1 VAKLTFI
8 TRNIY
13 LVKTI
18 IKVRIGFSKSS
29 IYLHGESLSSHNHE
43 KRRVDNLCSI
53 LKGCLGAPARDETSG
68 RILYFDVYFE
78 WSLEEYPSSASL
90 SALFF
95 YHHEQS
101 CSGFAKSSGT
111 TTTTT
116 TTKTRG
122 GRECYWSLSGSILSF
137 ERTGFNHLK
146 SSFKVIL
153 PTSFCGRKIRM
164 TERTGGRVRV

>member
-1 VAKLTFI
+1 M

-13 LVKTI
+13 RVNCHQS
-18 IKVRIGFSKSS
+18 SKHWFLQ
-29 IYLHGESLSSHNHE
+29 ILYFHGGNLSSHNRG

-53 LKGCLGAPARDETSG
+53 LKGCFGAVARDETSG

-78 WSLEEYPSSASL
+78 WSLEEYPSSASF

-95 YHHEQS
+95 HPHEQS

-111 TTTTT
+111 TT
-116 TTKTRG
+116 KTRK
-122 GRECYWSLSGSILSF
+122 GRECRQSLSGSILSF
-137 ERTGFNHLK
+137 ERTEFNHLK

-153 PTSFCGRKIRM
+153 PTSFCGGRKIRM